1 MEQQLTTLKE
11 YMTIEDMCNY
21 FQMSKGTLDNW
32 RKEKGLKDKTIG
44 RIVLFEKEE
53 IERFI
58 EMNG

>member
-21 FQMSKGTLDNW
+21 FQISNATLDNW
-32 RKEKGLKDKTIG
+32 RKEKGLKDRKIG
-44 RIVLFEKEE
+44 RKVLFKKEE

-58 EMNG
+58 DFNG